1 MKKKPGVDLSPVLS
15 LQNKLQRAGSESEGL
30 QRKQPER
37 K

>member
-1 MKKKPGVDLSPVLS
+1 MKKKPGVDLSLPPS
-15 LQNKLQRAGSESEGL
+15 LQNKLQRAGSESEGP